1 MLLQFV
7 EMVAIKITIVREL
20 TSCSLIEIL
29 RNVCT
34 KPHEDTCSKMII
46 FVYSLIW
53 NS

>member
-7 EMVAIKITIVREL
+7 EMLAVEITIVRDL

-29 RNVCT
+29 QSVYT
-34 KPHEDTCSKMII
+34 KPHEDTCNKMII